1 MLFVCYIFFP
11 EMAPGKWIVL
21 FAFLTLFTFIVEV
34 RSSSV
39 TLEEVIQLLQ
49 KSVTALEKCNYNC
62 TGKSP
67 NKIHKKNTRFR
78 FADSNAAQAKH
89 QFKKCNTGADYTS

>member
-1 MLFVCYIFFP
+1 
-11 EMAPGKWIVL
+11 MASRKWIVL
-21 FAFLTLFTFIVEV
+21 FAFLALFTFMVEV

-49 KSVTALEKCNYNC
+49 KSVIAFEKCNYNC

-67 NKIHKKNTRFR
+67 IHEKNTLF
-78 FADSNAAQAKH
+78 
-89 QFKKCNTGADYTS
+89 